1 LRARISEIDRPVN
14 LLSRRESRN
23 DRLGKKWFTKL
34 LKLSAY
40 PSKKSA
46 KEKPVP
52 ENPWQAGEARLA
64 RSAEIESSAR
74 MLDCA

>member
-1 LRARISEIDRPVN
+1 MPGISEIDRPVN
-14 LLSRRESRN
+14 LLSAVKAGTT
-23 DRLGKKWFTKL
+23 DWAKKWFTKL

-52 ENPWQAGEARLA
+52 ETLAGW
-64 RSAEIESSAR
+64 
-74 MLDCA
+74 